1 MKIFRD
7 LVVGVDEVGRGPLC
21 GPLVACAF
29 YFKKK
34 INKNLEIKDS
44 KKTNSL
50 KREEMFDILIK
61 RGIFSLAVVSP
72 SQIDRLNILEATML
86 AFNRAIKGII
96 KSAPFLKEALFVID
110 GNIFKTNLKVNY
122 ICIEK
127 ADEKIREVASA
138 SIIAKVFRDYL
149 MDVLDFL
156 YPHWGLAKHKGY
168 PTRLHKKLLKERG
181 ITPFHRRS
189 FLNG

>member
-1 MKIFRD
+1 MFRN

-50 KREEMFDILIK
+50 KREEMFNILIN
-61 RGIFSLAVVSP
+61 RGIFSLAVVNP

-96 KSAPFLKEALFVID
+96 KRAPFLKEALLSLIH
-110 GNIFKTNLKVNY
+110 I
-122 ICIEK
+122 
-127 ADEKIREVASA
+127 
-138 SIIAKVFRDYL
+138 
-149 MDVLDFL
+149 
-156 YPHWGLAKHKGY
+156 
-168 PTRLHKKLLKERG
+168 
-181 ITPFHRRS
+181 
-189 FLNG
+189 